1 MFAVVWSIPVLVVL
15 VAALDM
21 PEQAVLVMQST
32 ESVLVEEVHVHLFAV
47 AVYVQSQ
54 VDRIPCNFSA
64 SG

>member
-1 MFAVVWSIPVLVVL
+1 MLVVL

-21 PEQAVLVMQST
+21 PGQAVLAMQST
-32 ESVLVEEVHVHLFAV
+32 ESALVEEVHVHLFVA